1 MYNRGIILIVRTAIF
16 IYRAFFSCSKIKLT
30 QFSQFFFTDLD
41 VLRRFRISE
50 VGAIRFFWKLRYLD
64 IDRCRNA
71 SNNGDLLY
79 YGRLVGAHFCMFWIL
94 INIPHQKRVQ
104 NYWMQAKPNKDFLK
118 GCSGIYFTGRRPQR
132 RDDTL
137 KLKKNFMSY
146 PERTEVRCHLYS
158 EIEPLGIFYWHSY
171 TDQDIAIFPQ
181 KTL

>member
-1 MYNRGIILIVRTAIF
+1 
-16 IYRAFFSCSKIKLT
+16 
-30 QFSQFFFTDLD
+30 
-41 VLRRFRISE
+41 
-50 VGAIRFFWKLRYLD
+50 
-64 IDRCRNA
+64 
-71 SNNGDLLY
+71 
-79 YGRLVGAHFCMFWIL
+79 
-94 INIPHQKRVQ
+94 
-104 NYWMQAKPNKDFLK
+104 MQAKPNKDFLK